1 MRSKI
6 EMRQISLIICA
17 SLLTI
22 LMGCSEKTFA
32 PDPKLKNENPAVANN
47 TEKDLDPTNNNTE
60 VRVPEDF
67 PQDVPIYQTA
77 KIIRVETNN
86 NDTPTKVIW
95 ESKDPSNSI
104 ESFYQQQLFQNDWKI
119 DRPFNNND
127 NNSAN
132 PTDENILTASKNDRT
147 IDITVTNSNSA
158 TQLTIAY
165 NSNNSTSTVTSPTAT
180 PSTTPT
186 ATPTVT
192 PNPSESSIDTVS
204 FGDISQLP
212 EQNRQYIQDL
222 GNLNILT
229 TNNNNFEPNKPITR
243 REYAKWLFAANNK
256 IFANDPSKQI
266 RLAAN
271 TSQPVFSDIKSND
284 ADFTII
290 QGLAEAGII
299 PSSLSGDNNRQ
310 QFNPNALLT
319 REDLI
324 AWKVPLDVRKSLPNA
339 SLDSLKDTWGFQDIN
354 KISPEIWRS
363 LLADYQNGDRSNLKR
378 TFGYTTLFQP
388 KKTVTRSEAAATL
401 WYFGDRSDGLSAK
414 DATSSQQ

>member
-1 MRSKI
+1 MEKYMKSKI
-6 EMRQISLIICA
+6 GIKQISLIICA
-17 SLLTI
+17 SLLTVS
-22 LMGCSEKTFA
+22 MGCSEKTFA

-47 TEKDLDPTNNNTE
+47 TDRTNNTE
-60 VRVPEDF
+60 VSLPEDF
-67 PQDVPIYQTA
+67 PQDIPIYQAA
-77 KIIRVETNN
+77 KLIRVETNNN

-95 ESKDPSNSI
+95 ESQDPSNSI
-104 ESFYQQQLFQNDWKI
+104 ESFYQQQLFQNDWKV

-127 NNSAN
+127 NYSAN
-132 PTDENILTASKNDRT
+132 PTAENILTASKNDRT
-147 IDITVTNSNSA
+147 IDITVTNFDST

-165 NSNNSTSTVTSPTAT
+165 NNSTAPVTSPAPTLTA
-180 PSTTPT
+180 TPT
-186 ATPTVT
+186 ATPITT
-192 PNPSESSIDTVS
+192 PNPSENSNNTIS

-212 EQNRQYIQDL
+212 EQNRKYIQDL

-243 REYAKWLFAANNK
+243 REYAKWLLAANNK

-271 TSQPVFSDIKSND
+271 ISQPVFSDIKSND
-284 ADFTII
+284 TDFAII

-310 QFNPNALLT
+310 QFNPNAPLT

-324 AWKVPLDVRKSLPNA
+324 IWKVPLDVRKSLPTA
-339 SLDSLKDTWGFQDIN
+339 SLDSLKETWGFQDIN
-354 KISPEIWRS
+354 KISPEVWRS

-401 WYFGDRSDGLSAK
+401 WYFGDLNDGLSAK
-414 DATSSQQ
+414 DAVSNQQ

>member
-1 MRSKI
+1 MKSKI
-6 EMRQISLIICA
+6 GIKQISLIICA
-17 SLLTI
+17 SLLTVS
-22 LMGCSEKTFA
+22 MGCSEKTFA

-47 TEKDLDPTNNNTE
+47 TDRTNNTE
-60 VRVPEDF
+60 VSLPEDF
-67 PQDVPIYQTA
+67 PQDIPIYQAA
-77 KIIRVETNN
+77 KLIRVETNNN

-95 ESKDPSNSI
+95 ESQDPSNSI
-104 ESFYQQQLFQNDWKI
+104 ESFYQQQLFQNDWKV

-127 NNSAN
+127 NYSAN
-132 PTDENILTASKNDRT
+132 PTAENILTASKNDRT
-147 IDITVTNSNSA
+147 IDITVTNFDST

-165 NSNNSTSTVTSPTAT
+165 NNSTAPVTSPAPTLTA
-180 PSTTPT
+180 TPT
-186 ATPTVT
+186 ATPITT
-192 PNPSESSIDTVS
+192 PNPSENSNNTIS

-212 EQNRQYIQDL
+212 EQNRKYIQDL

-243 REYAKWLFAANNK
+243 REYAKWLLAANNK

-271 TSQPVFSDIKSND
+271 ISQPVFSDIKSND
-284 ADFTII
+284 TDFAII

-310 QFNPNALLT
+310 QFNPNAPLT

-324 AWKVPLDVRKSLPNA
+324 IWKVPLDVRKSLPTA
-339 SLDSLKDTWGFQDIN
+339 SLDSLKETWGFQDIN
-354 KISPEIWRS
+354 KISPEVWRS

-401 WYFGDRSDGLSAK
+401 WYFGDLNDGLSAK
-414 DATSSQQ
+414 DAVSNQQ

>member
-6 EMRQISLIICA
+6 EIKQISLIICA
-17 SLLTI
+17 SLLTVS
-22 LMGCSEKTFA
+22 MGCSEKTFA

-47 TEKDLDPTNNNTE
+47 TDNNPDRTNNTD
-60 VRVPEDF
+60 VSLPKDF
-67 PQDVPIYQTA
+67 PQDIPIYQTA
-77 KIIRVETNN
+77 KLIRVETNNN

-95 ESKDPSNSI
+95 ESQDPSNSI
-104 ESFYQQQLFQNDWKI
+104 ESFYQQQLFQNDWKV

-132 PTDENILTASKNDRT
+132 HTAENILTASKNDRT
-147 IDITVTNSNSA
+147 IDITVINSNST

-165 NSNNSTSTVTSPTAT
+165 NNSTALVTSPTPTLTA
-180 PSTTPT
+180 TPT
-186 ATPTVT
+186 ATPTTT
-192 PNPSESSIDTVS
+192 PNLGENSNNTVS
-204 FGDISQLP
+204 FGDIFQLP

-243 REYAKWLFAANNK
+243 REYAKWLLAANNK

-271 TSQPVFSDIKSND
+271 TSQPVFSDIKGND
-284 ADFTII
+284 ADFAII

-310 QFNPNALLT
+310 QFNPNAPLT

-339 SLDSLKDTWGFQDIN
+339 SLDSLKETWGFQDIN
-354 KISPEIWRS
+354 KISPEVWRS

-401 WYFGDRSDGLSAK
+401 WYFGDRNDGLSAK
-414 DATSSQQ
+414 DAVSNQQ